1 MGKLSEAMIGDELYF
16 DGKTYEPRRDKF
28 RLSAQLR
35 EVQQILADRQWHT
48 LAEMANR
55 TGGSEAGISARIRDL
70 RKARFGQHTIERQ
83 HIKDGLWR
91 YRMSS

>member
-1 MGKLSEAMIGDELYF
+1 MGKLSEALIGDELYF

-28 RLSAQLR
+28 RLSAQLQNVR
-35 EVQQILADRQWHT
+35 QILGDQQWHT
-48 LAEMANR
+48 LAEIADR
-55 TGGSEAGISARIRDL
+55 IGGSEAGVSARIRDL